1 MFDDFDTEIQSD
13 ELIPSYFDM
22 MDEDADTYDPDTLEE
37 FGDLYDDRDEDEDE
51 DDLPCIR
58 DAFSG
63 DDDEWG

>member
-22 MDEDADTYDPDTLEE
+22 MDEDADTYGSDTLEDL
-37 FGDLYDDRDEDEDE
+37 GDLYDDRDEDEDE